1 MSFAGYKDFDDCVAQ
16 NQDKRDPKAFCAWL
30 EHQVKSKSPEHNE
43 LNDLFHLLTW
53 RSPLRQKSVRRIIGS
68 IAGILSAID
77 EPSAKAIG
85 ATLGAFVDLF
95 EKKAK
100 GVKET

>member
-16 NQDKRDPKAFCAWL
+16 NQDKRDPEAFCTWL
-30 EHQVKSKSPEHNE
+30 KLRIEATSPDSQQ

-53 RSPLRQKSVRRIIGS
+53 RSPLRQKSVRRIVGS

>member
-30 EHQVKSKSPEHNE
+30 ERQVKSKSEEQNE
-43 LNDLFHLLTW
+43 LNDLFHMLTW
-53 RSPLRQKSVRRIIGS
+53 RSPLRQKSVRRVISS
-68 IAGILSAID
+68 ISGILSAID
-77 EPSAKAIG
+77 EPSAKALG
-85 ATLGAFVDLF
+85 ATLGALVDLF